1 MASIVVS
8 KSTGLGSNPGTPA
21 IAVCDWNG
29 IQCRLKP
36 GSRDKR
42 GLGVRVPSDR

>member
-21 IAVCDWNG
+21 KLRFVTQLAEV
-29 IQCRLKP
+29 
-36 GSRDKR
+36 
-42 GLGVRVPSDR
+42 

>member
-21 IAVCDWNG
+21 KLRFVDQRQSRRTQNACSVGSNPT
-29 IQCRLKP
+29 KP
-36 GSRDKR
+36 ITN
-42 GLGVRVPSDR
+42 

>member
-21 IAVCDWNG
+21 TAVCDWNWNTA
-29 IQCRLKP
+29 
-36 GSRDKR
+36 SA
-42 GLGVRVPSDR
+42 

>member
-21 IAVCDWNG
+21 ITVCNPTG
-29 IQCRLKP
+29 RGMRLKP
-36 GSRDKR
+36 FS
-42 GLGVRVPSDR
+42 V

>member
-21 IAVCDWNG
+21 ITVVT
-29 IQCRLKP
+29 QL
-36 GSRDKR
+36 
-42 GLGVRVPSDR
+42 VEV

>member
-21 IAVCDWNG
+21 IAVCDWNWNTA
-29 IQCRLKP
+29 
-36 GSRDKR
+36 SA
-42 GLGVRVPSDR
+42 

>member
-21 IAVCDWNG
+21 KAVCDWNWNTA
-29 IQCRLKP
+29 
-36 GSRDKR
+36 SA
-42 GLGVRVPSDR
+42 